1 MAKESAAGGDLE
13 DDDDDDRWDVQ
24 EPLLFLFSWKV
35 GEAAAAAAAVEEPE
49 RPEVGW
55 TGLYIVSEC
64 KCMLYQGSGIGAAT
78 SMGARS
84 DSCRSECTEQ
94 GNSSMCGLGESAP
107 VSDSVVTS
115 VTCMCLFR
123 ACFIM
128 KKKCRGKQLA
138 GDNQIVAQF
147 GGGRSSERMLRGRSV
162 VRSKTTTEKETW
174 I

>member
-1 MAKESAAGGDLE
+1 MAKESAARSDLE
-13 DDDDDDRWDVQ
+13 DDDDRWDVQ

-84 DSCRSECTEQ
+84 DSCRSEQ

-115 VTCMCLFR
+115 VTCMCLSLSCMFYYEEEMQGQ
-123 ACFIM
+123 A
-128 KKKCRGKQLA
+128 A
-138 GDNQIVAQF
+138 
-147 GGGRSSERMLRGRSV
+147 GGRQSNRGTIWWR
-162 VRSKTTTEKETW
+162 EKF
-174 I
+174 

>member
-13 DDDDDDRWDVQ
+13 DDDDRWDVQ
-24 EPLLFLFSWKV
+24 EPLLFLLSWKVPV
-35 GEAAAAAAAVEEPE
+35 GEAAAAAAAGVEEPD

-64 KCMLYQGSGIGAAT
+64 ILYQGSGAAT

-84 DSCRSECTEQ
+84 DSCRSEQ

>member
-1 MAKESAAGGDLE
+1 MAKESAARSDLE
-13 DDDDDDRWDVQ
+13 DDDDRWDVQ

-84 DSCRSECTEQ
+84 DSCRSEQ

-115 VTCMCLFR
+115 VTCMCLSLSCMFYYEEEMQGQAAGGR
-123 ACFIM
+123 QSN
-128 KKKCRGKQLA
+128 RG
-138 GDNQIVAQF
+138 NIS
-147 GGGRSSERMLRGRSV
+147 GGGEVLRENAHGAVGRSFD
-162 VRSKTTTEKETW
+162 RRRLKKRTW